1 MAKGRNRLGRKQVR
15 VCRAVPAGMLG
26 SLGCPARGH
35 GHGERLGLAQR
46 GAGRKSS
53 PRTRPCWAHVV

>member
-53 PRTRPCWAHVV
+53 PGTRPCWAHVV